1 MAMLEATMLRDPF
14 TKWLWDARR
23 SILGWSIAVAAVGS
37 MYASFWPTFDDPDMQ
52 ELIANYPS
60 EIMEALNYTEI
71 ATAAGYLNATVYGLV
86 VAMLMIVYAVSSG
99 TRMIAGDEEAGT
111 LDLILVHPVGRVR
124 VALARYLAFVVS
136 VGVISL
142 ILLVVMLA
150 ISVPAK
156 LTSIPLEN
164 LVAMHLHLLFF
175 GALFGAVTFAVGT
188 ASGSRVLALSIG
200 AGVAVLG
207 FAANGVLRQIEG
219 LEWTKDLS
227 PFDWLNGSAPLTNGV
242 HVIDLAVMALL
253 SAILVGFGLWAF
265 DRRDIGV

>member
-1 MAMLEATMLRDPF
+1 MLRNPF

-23 SILGWSIAVAAVGS
+23 SILGWSAAVAAVGS
-37 MYASFWPTFDDPDMQ
+37 MYGSFWPTFDDPEMQ

-71 ATAAGYLNATVYGLV
+71 ASAAGYLNATVYGLV

-111 LDLILVHPVGRVR
+111 LDLILVHPVGRIR
-124 VALARYLAFVVS
+124 VALERYLAFVVS
-136 VGVISL
+136 VAIISL
-142 ILLVVMLA
+142 VLLIAILA

-156 LTSIPLEN
+156 LTSIPIEN
-164 LVAMHLHLLFF
+164 LMAMHLHLLLF
-175 GALFGAVTFAVGT
+175 GCLFGAVTFAVGT

-200 AGVAVLG
+200 AGVAVFG

-219 LEWTKDLS
+219 LEWTKNLS

-242 HVIDLAVMALL
+242 HVADLATMALL
-253 SAILVGFGLWAF
+253 STILVGFGLWAF
-265 DRRDIGV
+265 DRRDIDV

>member
-1 MAMLEATMLRDPF
+1 MLRNPF

-23 SILGWSIAVAAVGS
+23 SILGWSVAVAAVGS
-37 MYASFWPTFDDPDMQ
+37 MYASFWPTFDDPEMQ

-71 ATAAGYLNATVYGLV
+71 ASAAGYLNATVYGLI
-86 VAMLMIVYAVSSG
+86 VAMLMVVYAVSSG

-111 LDLILVHPVGRVR
+111 LDLILVHPVGRIR
-124 VALARYLAFVVS
+124 VALERYLAFVVS
-136 VGVISL
+136 VAVISL
-142 ILLVVMLA
+142 VLLIAILA
-150 ISVPAK
+150 ISVPVK
-156 LTSIPLEN
+156 LTSIPIEN
-164 LVAMHLHLLFF
+164 LVAMHLHLVFF

-219 LEWTKDLS
+219 LEWTENLS

-242 HVIDLAVMALL
+242 HITDLAIMGLCSIV
-253 SAILVGFGLWAF
+253 LVGFGLWAF
-265 DRRDIGV
+265 DRRDVGV

>member
-1 MAMLEATMLRDPF
+1 
-14 TKWLWDARR
+14 
-23 SILGWSIAVAAVGS
+23 
-37 MYASFWPTFDDPDMQ
+37 MYASFWPTFDDPEMQ

-71 ATAAGYLNATVYGLV
+71 ASAAGYLNATVYGLI
-86 VAMLMIVYAVSSG
+86 VAMLMVVYAVSSG

-111 LDLILVHPVGRVR
+111 LDLILVHPVGRIR
-124 VALARYLAFVVS
+124 VALERYLAFVVS
-136 VGVISL
+136 VAVISL
-142 ILLVVMLA
+142 VLLIAILA
-150 ISVPAK
+150 ISVPVK
-156 LTSIPLEN
+156 LTSIPIEN
-164 LVAMHLHLLFF
+164 LVAMHLHLVFF

-219 LEWTKDLS
+219 LEWTENLS

-242 HVIDLAVMALL
+242 HITDLAIMGLCSIV
-253 SAILVGFGLWAF
+253 LVGFGLWAF
-265 DRRDIGV
+265 DRRDVGV